1 MCYCWFLF
9 LWLLASAYMLRGS
22 YVGCIYIYNCS
33 VFFLD
38 DPLII
43 MYYPSLSLNIYYL
56 FIYLVARS
64 YLQYAGSSVVAC
76 KQLWHAGSSFLN
88 QTQAPCIGSTILATG
103 PPSNYFSLS
112 LVIVFILM
120 SIMSDMSISIPA
132 FTWFQFSW
140 NIIFHLLTF
149 NLYVSLGLRWVSC
162 GCIFRGLF
170 FFFFYI
176 HSDNLCLWLEHLAIY
191 F

>member
-56 FIYLVARS
+56 FIYLAARS
-64 YLQYAGSSVVAC
+64 YLQHAGSSVVAC
-76 KQLWHAGSSFLN
+76 KQLWHANSCGMQDLVSWSGIKPRPPALGAQSLG
-88 QTQAPCIGSTILATG
+88 QTTRKGA
-103 PPSNYFSLS
+103 S
-112 LVIVFILM
+112 LVLFKIIAALHKVT
-120 SIMSDMSISIPA
+120 SRASSCSAPA
-132 FTWFQFSW
+132 HSSWWSPLPSLCPVACSQVLPWASFPFSSG
-140 NIIFHLLTF
+140 LLHMLF
-149 NLYVSLGLRWVSC
+149 PLPGLLR
-162 GCIFRGLF
+162 
-170 FFFFYI
+170 
-176 HSDNLCLWLEHLAIY
+176 
-191 F
+191 